1 MARYLG
7 TWALGRMEP
16 TYLLF
21 PPPGPQIN
29 SAGGPQVK
37 TQPLAYRSH
46 GVCSLVHEN
55 VSAYLDCHPA
65 CSSFRRQVA
74 TESSAR
80 HKATFG
86 AQLTSEHAL
95 QSLITPNLLH
105 LLAKVG
111 GALEGKRRRR
121 FAIEPKTAGTPDA
134 APRAKGYIKPCPRPE
149 ATGFIAAEH
158 LLRSEPLYK

>member
-1 MARYLG
+1 MVWKVSTQLRGPRG
-7 TWALGRMEP
+7 T
-16 TYLLF
+16 
-21 PPPGPQIN
+21 
-29 SAGGPQVK
+29 QVK

-95 QSLITPNLLH
+95 QNLTTPKLLH

-111 GALEGKRRRR
+111 ALEGKRLRR